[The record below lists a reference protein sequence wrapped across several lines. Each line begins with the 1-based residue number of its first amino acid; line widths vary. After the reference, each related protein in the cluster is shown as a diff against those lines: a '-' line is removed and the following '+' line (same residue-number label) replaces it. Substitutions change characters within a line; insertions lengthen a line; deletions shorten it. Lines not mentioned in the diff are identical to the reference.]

1 MIKLS
6 KNQIFSLMFIF
17 EVGSTTL
24 FALGIDAKQDAWIA
38 ILVALLIGI
47 VFIWIYT
54 ELQSAFPDKNFA
66 EIIISILGD
75 KIGIPLAMLYAVYWL
90 WPAARNLREF
100 GELINNALLPET
112 PLYIILTIFILT
124 SLYALIEGLE
134 VFARTSELIM
144 PVIAFSI
151 ISLFVMIFI
160 SVKVDFNNLKP
171 ILGEGFKPVFKAAYP
186 NVSLFPFGEILIFSM
201 YWCYAD
207 EKKTVRKTTMLA
219 AILTGVL
226 LSMTLVM
233 DIAVLGVK
241 YTSLATIPL
250 LQTIRLV
257 NIGNLITNI
266 DALGII
272 LMFFGG
278 FYKMSLF
285 LNGIVLV
292 ISTILKIKKHNFIL
306 VVVSFFL
313 LWVSIAFEPNYAYHK
328 WMNPFDTDYFY
339 ITFLQIIPAL
349 LLLIYWVKKMR
360 SQL

>member
-6 KNQIFSLMFIF
+6 KNQMFSLMFIF

-24 FALGIDAKQDAWIA
+24 FALGIDAKQDAWIV

-66 EIIISILGD
+66 EIIISILGE

-100 GELINNALLPET
+100 GELINNTLLPET
-112 PLYIILTIFILT
+112 PLYVILTIFILT
-124 SLYALIEGLE
+124 SLYALLEGLE

-144 PVIAFSI
+144 PVITFSI
-151 ISLFVMIFI
+151 IALFVMIFI

-171 ILGEGFKPVFKAAYP
+171 VLEKGLMPVFEAAYP

-207 EKKTVRKTTMLA
+207 EKKAVRKTTMLA

-233 DIAVLGVK
+233 NITVLGVK

-257 NIGNLITNI
+257 NIGNLITHI

-285 LNGIVLV
+285 LNGVVLV
-292 ISTILKIKKHNFIL
+292 ISTILKIKKYNFIL
-306 VVVSFFL
+306 VVASFFL
-313 LWVSIAFEPNYAYHK
+313 LWVSIVFEPSYAYHK
-328 WMNPFDTDYFY
+328 WMTPFDTDYFY
-339 ITFLQIIPAL
+339 IVFLQIIPTL